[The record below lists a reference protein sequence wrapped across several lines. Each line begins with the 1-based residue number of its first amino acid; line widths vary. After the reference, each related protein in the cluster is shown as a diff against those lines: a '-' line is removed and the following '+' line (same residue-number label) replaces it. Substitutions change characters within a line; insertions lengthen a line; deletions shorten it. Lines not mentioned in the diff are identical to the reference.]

1 MNDTLTVF
9 SPAKV
14 NLHLA
19 IGSKREDG
27 YHDACSVLHALTL
40 HDVVTVRHAQGE
52 PGKRL
57 QVDVSCTVRGGVA
70 ALDIAPEDNIA
81 YKALF
86 ALLAPFGER
95 LSGHRFAVHIDKS
108 IPHAA
113 GLGGGSS
120 NAAAVLIAACRLL
133 GIDPLSDE
141 VLRVAAGIGA
151 DVPFFLHGGCVQMGG
166 RGDVFERELEPM
178 KGSVV
183 LVRPEAGVST
193 AAAYRAFDEGPH
205 AASADAAAHLALVD
219 AACDV
224 SFFNNLA
231 FASESVLPELAEVRA
246 WLCEQPGVARDA
258 RTGDPRVLL
267 SGSGSATFCVCDSM
281 NDAYAIVSAAKQR
294 GWWARSC
301 SFSPA
306 GVRIVEGRVPGA
318 ARTNVGA
325 VHKSW

>member
-1 MNDTLTVF
+1 MNGTLTVF

-19 IGSKREDG
+19 IGAKRADG
-27 YHDACSVLHALTL
+27 YHDACSVMQALTL
-40 HDVVTVRHAQGE
+40 HDTVTVRHEQGE
-52 PGKRL
+52 RGERL
-57 QVDVSCTVRGGVA
+57 HVDVSCATHGGVA
-70 ALDIAPEDNIA
+70 ALDITPEDNIA

-86 ALLAPFGER
+86 ALLTPFGER
-95 LSGHRFAVHIDKS
+95 LAGHRFSVHIDKS

-120 NAAAVLIAACRLL
+120 NAAAVLLAACRMLDL
-133 GIDPLSDE
+133 DPLSEE
-141 VLRVAAGIGA
+141 VLAVAAGIGA

-166 RGDVFERELEPM
+166 RGDVFERTLEPM

-183 LVRPEAGVST
+183 LVRPDAGVST
-193 AAAYRAFDEGPH
+193 AAAYRAFDESPQPIS
-205 AASADAAAHLALVD
+205 ASDAARLESAQ

-224 SFFNNLA
+224 AFFNNLA
-231 FASESVLPELAEVRA
+231 AASEAVLPELAEVRA
-246 WLCEQPGVARDA
+246 WLSAQPGVARDEA
-258 RTGDPRVLL
+258 TDEPRVLL

-306 GVRIVEGRVPGA
+306 GARIVEGRMPGM